1 LGQSVVEAFDGKHNS
16 QDLAETNDYFGH
28 IKHMFQKRFNSP
40 SKDNHFIKGVSMG
53 LSGDQANN
61 ILWRLIHGELNQNFD
76 PPFWWI
82 VVGME
87 DLARFK
93 CSEEIV
99 IMGIL
104 RIVEEI
110 KKFKPHA
117 KIIINGLFPM
127 TSLRS
132 AEPEPL
138 DFIDAEREEKQHE
151 SNNNNRRHLADVPVE
166 NGSGMA
172 YNKNAKTYKAKMA
185 LRVKKRYD
193 VVKQNHEIQE
203 KEIQDKITQTRENKD
218 LSKKDK
224 QAKLDELREQ
234 LKAMKQQHRKM
245 QKAILE
251 YLKKTREDK
260 FNPEMKENHTFH
272 KDNLFHHH
280 KDRQIPVFTAIHAI
294 NNELHSFC
302 RRTEHVT
309 FYDPTSLFTESNG
322 DRTTLLTDYISPR
335 GHPTEEGYKLWLNDI
350 QIKLIEWK
358 VKNEEALAKLNSN
371 INGDSNSEVDDE
383 WSALLN
389 EYYYENDDEAEE
401 GDDDGADKNES
412 IDTNQVE
419 SESEN
424 DAYDDNNND
433 FEGDDDWEGDDKV
446 ADDDGESNYY
456 VDDEL
461 DDFDGGGEGD
471 DENNNFDQEYDW

>member
-1 LGQSVVEAFDGKHNS
+1 MDGKHNS
-16 QDLAETNDYFGH
+16 QDLAESDDYFGH

-40 SKDNHFIKGVSMG
+40 SKDNHYIKGVNMG

-87 DLARFK
+87 DLTRYR

-138 DFIDAEREEKQHE
+138 DFVDAEREAEMQPLQPLQPRG
-151 SNNNNRRHLADVPVE
+151 NNNNRNNNNDRRHLERKKD
-166 NGSGMA
+166 
-172 YNKNAKTYKAKMA
+172 AKTFKAKMT

-193 VVKQNHEIQE
+193 VVKQNNEAKE
-203 KEIQDKITQTRENKD
+203 KEIQDMIVQTRENKD
-218 LSKKDK
+218 LPKKEK
-224 QAKLDELREQ
+224 QEELDGLREE
-234 LKAMKQQHRKM
+234 LKAMREQHKKM

-251 YLKKTREDK
+251 YMKKIREDK
-260 FNPEMKENHTFH
+260 FNPEIKEEHTFH

-280 KDRQIPVFTAIHAI
+280 KDRQIPVYTAIHAI

-309 FYDPTSLFTESNG
+309 FYDPTSLFTETNG
-322 DRTTLLTDYISPR
+322 DHTTLLTDYISPR

-358 VKNEEALAKLNSN
+358 VKNEDALAKLNSN
-371 INGDSNSEVDDE
+371 TNGNVGENNNSGDDE

-389 EYYYENDDEAEE
+389 EYYYEEEDDGEVDTNNESVANEE
-401 GDDDGADKNES
+401 EQTYGDDD
-412 IDTNQVE
+412 
-419 SESEN
+419 
-424 DAYDDNNND
+424 DDDDND
-433 FEGDDDWEGDDKV
+433 FEGDDDWEGDDEV
-446 ADDDGESNYY
+446 VDDEGESNYY
-456 VDDEL
+456 VDDAL
-461 DDFDGGGEGD
+461 DDFDDGGVGEGD
-471 DENNNFDQEYDW
+471 DGTNNID